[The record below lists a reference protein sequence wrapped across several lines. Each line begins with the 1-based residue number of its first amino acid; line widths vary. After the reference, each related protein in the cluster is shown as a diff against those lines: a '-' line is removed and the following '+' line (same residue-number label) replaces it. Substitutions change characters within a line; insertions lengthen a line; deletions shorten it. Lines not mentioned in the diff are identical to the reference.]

1 MSAQQTY
8 VVAVVLTVIGIVL
21 IGVVIVLGLTFWYCT
36 TADNAL
42 LIKACGNGS
51 LRDVAIALIGAV
63 TALWGAKQLKRA

>member
-8 VVAVVLTVIGIVL
+8 VVAVILTVIGVVL

-36 TADNAL
+36 TNPNAL
-42 LIKACGNGS
+42 LVKACDNGS

-63 TALWGAKQLKRA
+63 TALWGAKQLRGH